1 MTTRGDNRYMWNP
14 PSESQQ
20 SHAEH
25 YSELTEYETAGD
37 AASRLN
43 PWVDSESHGGRRSRG
58 SRSLVL
64 ENGRKRM
71 SRCSVRSGW
80 VHRALCA
87 LPPRPA
93 GKGFNQCMRPP
104 G

>member
-1 MTTRGDNRYMWNP
+1 MTTRGNNRYMWNP

-20 SHAEH
+20 SQAKH

-37 AASRLN
+37 AASRLS
-43 PWVDSESHGGRRSRG
+43 PSVDAESDGGGRSRG

-64 ENGRKRM
+64 ENGRKRR
-71 SRCSVRSGW
+71 SRCSVRSG
-80 VHRALCA
+80 VHRTLCA
-87 LPPRPA
+87 PPPRPA
-93 GKGFNQCMRPP
+93 GKGFNQCTRPP